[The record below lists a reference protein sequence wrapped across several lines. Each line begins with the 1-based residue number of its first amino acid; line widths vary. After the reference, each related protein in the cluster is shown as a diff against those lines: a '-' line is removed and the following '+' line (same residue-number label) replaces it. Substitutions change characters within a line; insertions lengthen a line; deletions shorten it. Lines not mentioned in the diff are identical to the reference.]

1 MNNKKSQIQRIC
13 FPFIGNKF
21 GATELFA
28 LQYILNIDK
37 KKYDP
42 TIIVHSE
49 GPLSSFL
56 KKNKIDY
63 RFIPIAT
70 PVDIQRHF
78 PIYCIQM
85 MRSCLRLY
93 WFLLS
98 NEIHKVHTFNQAE
111 AFSWALPC
119 FITLRSHTWH
129 MTKRWINKFRFR
141 FFAGLISSITYADI
155 ETKESVPQKYRKKIR
170 RFPLAYKRHDNLDKK
185 KIKKA
190 SLMSKQDNKDTCIIG
205 IIANNFH
212 DNDLQEI
219 AANIREEANDKTKVI
234 LLINTGVIKHD
245 ISAMK
250 SLHAKEIS
258 IASRENA
265 YEIAK
270 LIHGLDILINVEKKT
285 TKTNGQFIHSDD
297 NFAAYYSIVA
307 MSAGVPVV
315 AIDEDVASEIITDD
329 ETGLLVLRKHIKKSI
344 TNCTIKLINN
354 KKMLQQMSK
363 RSIEVFNEEFNI
375 DDYPYDLIN

>member
-37 KKYDP
+37 NRYNS
-42 TIIVHSE
+42 TIVIHSE

-63 RFIPIAT
+63 TLIPMAT

-78 PIYCIQM
+78 PVYYIQM
-85 MRSCLRLY
+85 MRSFMRLY
-93 WFLLS
+93 WFLLK
-98 NEIHKVHTFNQAE
+98 NEIHEVHTFNQEE

-119 FITLRSHTWH
+119 FITLRKHTWH
-129 MTKRWINKFRFR
+129 MTKRWIQKFKFR
-141 FFAGLISSITYADI
+141 FFAGLINSITYADI
-155 ETKESVPQKYRKKIR
+155 ETKESVPQKYRKKIK
-170 RFPLAYKRHDNLDKK
+170 RFPLAYKRHANLDKK
-185 KIKKA
+185 QIKKA
-190 SLMSKQDNKDTCIIG
+190 SLMSKQDTLETCIIG
-205 IIANNFH
+205 IIANSFN

-219 AANIREEANDKTKVI
+219 AANIAEGAKNKTKVI
-234 LLINTGVIKHD
+234 LLINTGVTKHD
-245 ISAMK
+245 ISVMK

-285 TKTNGQFIHSDD
+285 TKTKGQFIHSDD

-315 AIDEDVASEIITDD
+315 AIDEDVASEIITDG

-344 TNCTIKLINN
+344 TNGAVKLIND

-375 DDYPYDLIN
+375 DGYPYDLIH